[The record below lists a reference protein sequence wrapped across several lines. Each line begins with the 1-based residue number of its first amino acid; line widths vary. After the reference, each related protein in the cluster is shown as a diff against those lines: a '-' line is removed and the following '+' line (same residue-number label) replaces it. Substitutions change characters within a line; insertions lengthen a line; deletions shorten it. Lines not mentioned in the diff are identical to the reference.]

1 MVNPGRS
8 GGPGVADLTVGQPA
22 VDALPLDDMA
32 EAARAALP
40 GNPKALL
47 YTQTEGAVELIDV
60 VRAKLRHY
68 EGLDLARDQIAI
80 TSGSSQALDIVLRTF
95 TDLDGPLAL
104 DDVSYGAIPARRL
117 TSCVDHLPFDDDG
130 PQPEAVAR
138 HARALDRPF
147 VFYTM
152 PTFQNPMGMTVG
164 AARRRELLEVC
175 RAEGVPMLE
184 DDAYYELRYDG
195 ERVPSLLE
203 LDGGSGLVVRTGTFS
218 KILGAGIRLGWMAS
232 AAPLID
238 RVLRL
243 KPDGGT
249 SPFASAIAARFM
261 QDHMETQIARVRA
274 FYRDKRDLTMRA
286 LDRHL
291 RGRATWRT
299 PEGGFFVWITFDP
312 SWDVPAIV
320 RECAARGVRVRSG
333 SDFRVDQDPRHSV
346 RLAFSHAE
354 PQAIEQGVEVLGQVV
369 AEQPL
374 TPALSL
380 KGRGSRAQGERESG
394 GGMTEPQ

>member
-1 MVNPGRS
+1 
-8 GGPGVADLTVGQPA
+8 
-22 VDALPLDDMA
+22 
-32 EAARAALP
+32 
-40 GNPKALL
+40 
-47 YTQTEGAVELIDV
+47 
-60 VRAKLRHY
+60 
-68 EGLDLARDQIAI
+68 
-80 TSGSSQALDIVLRTF
+80 
-95 TDLDGPLAL
+95 
-104 DDVSYGAIPARRL
+104 
-117 TSCVDHLPFDDDG
+117 
-130 PQPEAVAR
+130 
-138 HARALDRPF
+138 
-147 VFYTM
+147 
-152 PTFQNPMGMTVG
+152 
-164 AARRRELLEVC
+164 
-175 RAEGVPMLE
+175 
-184 DDAYYELRYDG
+184 
-195 ERVPSLLE
+195 
-203 LDGGSGLVVRTGTFS
+203 
-218 KILGAGIRLGWMAS
+218 LGAGIRLGWMAS

-320 RECAARGVRVRSG
+320 SECAARGVRVRSG

-354 PQAIEQGVEVLGQVV
+354 PQAIEQGVAVLGEVV
-369 AEQPL
+369 VEQPL
-374 TPALSL
+374 TPALSR
-380 KGRGSRAQGERESG
+380 KGTLE
-394 GGMTEPQ
+394 

>member
-1 MVNPGRS
+1 MVTPGRS

-22 VDALPLDDMA
+22 VDVLPLEEMA

-40 GNPKALL
+40 GNPRALL
-47 YTQTEGAVELIDV
+47 YTQTEGAPELIDV

-68 EGLDLARDQIAI
+68 EGLDLDRDQIAI

-117 TSCVDHLPFDDDG
+117 TSCVDHIPFDADG
-130 PQPEAVAR
+130 PQPDAVAR

-152 PTFQNPMGMTVG
+152 PTFQNPMGLTVG
-164 AARRRELLEVC
+164 MARRRELLEVC
-175 RAEGVPMLE
+175 RAEGVPILE

-232 AAPLID
+232 AASLID

-333 SDFRVDQDPRHSV
+333 ADFRVDQDPRHSV
-346 RLAFSHAE
+346 RLAFSHTE
-354 PQAIEQGVEVLGQVV
+354 PQAIEQGVAVLGEVV
-369 AEQPL
+369 AEQ
-374 TPALSL
+374 
-380 KGRGSRAQGERESG
+380 
-394 GGMTEPQ
+394 